1 MNHFLRVYI
10 AFGGREASKK
20 YIYTVSVSVF
30 VSVDVVL
37 CLKGSDDD
45 DVHNHLQSFQI
56 WFPFVGLER
65 SGYW

>member
-1 MNHFLRVYI
+1 MIVFKS
-10 AFGGREASKK
+10 ASKNCH
-20 YIYTVSVSVF
+20 
-30 VSVDVVL
+30 VDVVL

-56 WFPFVGLER
+56 RFPFVGFER